1 MRQPAIF
8 IVIAAVAGITG
19 CASLQ
24 SSDNLLGV
32 ITPYRI
38 EVVQGNALTREQV
51 AQVKPGM
58 TRTQVRDILGSPLLA
73 DVFHADR
80 WDYMFTIRR
89 QGAEPQRRSVV
100 ARFEGDRLKSLD
112 AGELPSERE
121 FVAAISTAKPGP
133 VPKLEL
139 SEAERNALPVPP
151 RPPADAASAPAG
163 APRDYPP
170 LEAR

>member
-1 MRQPAIF
+1 MRLPAIF
-8 IVIAAVAGITG
+8 VLAAGAVAG
-19 CASLQ
+19 CSSLQ

-58 TRTQVRDILGSPLLA
+58 NRNQVRDILGSPLLA
-73 DVFHADR
+73 DIFHNDR

-89 QGAEPQRRSVV
+89 QGADPQRRSVV
-100 ARFEGDRLKSLD
+100 VLFEGDQLKSID

-121 FVAAISTAKPGP
+121 FIAAISTAEPGR

-139 SEAERNALPVPP
+139 TEAERSALPVPP
-151 RPPADAASAPAG
+151 RPVNDAASAPAG
-163 APRDYPP
+163 APREYPP
-170 LEAR
+170 LER